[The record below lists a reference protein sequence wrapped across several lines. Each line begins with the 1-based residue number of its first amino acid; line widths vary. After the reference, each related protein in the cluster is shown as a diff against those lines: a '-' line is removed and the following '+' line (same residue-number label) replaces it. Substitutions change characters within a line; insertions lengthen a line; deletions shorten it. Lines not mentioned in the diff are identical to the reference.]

1 MSALR
6 PLPFPANALDFL
18 RKRFQEHSMKSLLT
32 ILILTLVSSPASA
45 PAQAAQSSE
54 KFSGYAIRFQ
64 VRDDLAAFTPIP
76 GSQVKI
82 GFTVPPLMAGGPT
95 PRYSTLISMINLS
108 AERRG
113 DEWDLSVSVTL
124 PKGDCQVLAVGRLKE
139 AEKLKVEKFVDYDL
153 RPSEVS
159 IVKIDP
165 VPAIEPQ
172 IVNLTSSIEVSSIK
186 ATVIPVAFSLVL
198 KNNSNKRVKALEIN
212 AYTGTS
218 MRYLVWPQ
226 GSEDQ
231 VLIEPGGSY
240 KTFMPSDTSYKLVAP
255 DEYEPSQPDRLEIA
269 TVVFIDGSYEGNPS
283 LGRKLAAKA
292 IGARVQLDRVL
303 PLIASAID
311 SAGADTAAVLAN
323 FKESVWS
330 LGVSVQPAY
339 ADQLKMQFPTLEE
352 RELNELSG
360 SIGWGLGEVR
370 SRILID
376 LNKFSKEAAKDPA
389 ASVRGWLTK
398 EREKCETWQSL
409 LP

>member
-1 MSALR
+1 
-6 PLPFPANALDFL
+6 
-18 RKRFQEHSMKSLLT
+18 MKNLLT
-32 ILILTLVSSPASA
+32 ILILTVVSSAVNA
-45 PAQAAQSSE
+45 PARTPQTSE

-76 GSQVKI
+76 GSQVKM
-82 GFTVPPLMAGGPT
+82 GFSVPPLMASGPT
-95 PRYSTLISMINLS
+95 PRYSTSISLINLS

-113 DEWDLSVSVTL
+113 DEWDLSVSVTF
-124 PKGDCQVLAVGRLKE
+124 PKGDCKVLAVGRLKQ

-172 IVNLTSSIEVSSIK
+172 VVNLTYSIEVSSIK
-186 ATVIPVAFSLVL
+186 ATVIPMAFRLVL
-198 KNNSNKRVKALEIN
+198 KNNSNKRVKALEIS
-212 AYTGTS
+212 AYTGTTR
-218 MRYLVWPQ
+218 RYLAWPQ

-231 VLIEPGGSY
+231 VLIEPGGTY
-240 KTFMPSDTSYKLVAP
+240 KTFMSSDAGYKLVAP

-292 IGARVQLDRVL
+292 IGTRVQLDRIL
-303 PLIASAID
+303 PLIASVID
-311 SAGADTAAVLAN
+311 STRADTAAVLAN
-323 FKESVWS
+323 FKETVWS
-330 LGVSVQPAY
+330 LDVSVQPAH
-339 ADQLKMQFPTLEE
+339 ADQLRMQFPTLEE
-352 RELNELSG
+352 HELNELSG

-376 LNKFSKEAAKDPA
+376 LNKFTKEAARDPTV
-389 ASVRGWLTK
+389 SVRGWLTK
-398 EREKCETWQSL
+398 EREKCETWLSL

>member
-1 MSALR
+1 
-6 PLPFPANALDFL
+6 
-18 RKRFQEHSMKSLLT
+18 MKNLLT
-32 ILILTLVSSPASA
+32 MLILKLVLSPASV
-45 PAQAAQSSE
+45 PAQAPQSADN
-54 KFSGYAIRFQ
+54 FSGYAIRFQ

-76 GSQVKI
+76 RSQVKI
-82 GFTVPPLMAGGPT
+82 GFTVPPLMASGPT

-124 PKGDCQVLAVGRLKE
+124 PKGDCKVLAAGRLKE

-165 VPAIEPQ
+165 VRAIEPE
-172 IVNLTSSIEVSSIK
+172 IVNQTSSIEVTSIK
-186 ATVIPVAFSLVL
+186 ATVIPMAFRLVL

-212 AYTGTS
+212 AYTGTAR
-218 MRYLVWPQ
+218 RYLAWPQ
-226 GSEDQ
+226 GSGDG
-231 VLIEPGGSY
+231 VLIEPGGTY
-240 KTFMPSDTSYKLVAP
+240 KVDMSSDAGYKLVAP
-255 DEYEPSQPDRLEIA
+255 DEYEPSQADRLEIA
-269 TVVFIDGSYEGNPS
+269 TVVFIDGSFEGNPN
-283 LGRKLAAKA
+283 LGRKLAAKV
-292 IGARVQLDRVL
+292 IGVRVQLDRVL

-311 SAGADTAAVLAN
+311 SAGSDTAAVLAN
-323 FKESVWS
+323 FKETVWS
-330 LGVSVQPAY
+330 LDVSVQPAY
-339 ADQLKMQFPTLEE
+339 ADQLRMQFPTLAE

-376 LNKFSKEAAKDPA
+376 LNRFTKEAARDPT
-389 ASVRGWLTK
+389 ASVRGWLAK
-398 EREKCETWQSL
+398 EREKCKEWQSL